1 MKLTKVALFAFALS
15 AVSAAYAADPMS
27 SGSSSTPSAGS
38 SGSTTGSSGT
48 SSGDLGTSSS
58 GAGGSSGSAGA
69 GSSGQSSSFTQ
80 LDADS
85 SGYIEPAEASNAAGL
100 DFSAADTDADGRVS
114 RTEFEAAMR
123 KAGAGQGS
131 EGSIQVAPSTGSSG
145 SSSGSSGSS
154 SGAVK

>member
-1 MKLTKVALFAFALS
+1 MKLTNVALFAFALS
-15 AVSAAYAADPMS
+15 AVSAGYAADPMS
-27 SGSSSTPSAGS
+27 SGSSSTPAAGS

-48 SSGDLGTSSS
+48 SSGDLGTSNS
-58 GAGGSSGSAGA
+58 GAAGSSGSAGA
-69 GSSGQSSSFTQ
+69 SSGGQPSSFTQ

-100 DFSAADTDADGRVS
+100 DFNAADADADGRVS

-123 KAGAGQGS
+123 KAGTGQGS
-131 EGSIQVAPSTGSSG
+131 DGSTQAPSTGSSG
-145 SSSGSSGSS
+145 SSSGSSGPG